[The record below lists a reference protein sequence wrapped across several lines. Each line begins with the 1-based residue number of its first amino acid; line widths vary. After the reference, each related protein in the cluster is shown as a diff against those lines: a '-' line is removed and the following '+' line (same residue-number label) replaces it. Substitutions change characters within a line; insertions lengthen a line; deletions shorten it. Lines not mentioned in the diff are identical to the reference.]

1 VTTCQKSR
9 ERGSEGTE
17 GSAGTIP
24 GQVAAAPRGCTFANF
39 DEFATHS
46 GGLWLQTSPCFA
58 VRRVNVART
67 THGYAPFGAH
77 GRGLPGQPG
86 TSFIAALQST
96 SVVAPTTWKPRRH
109 HTSALSRDTSPNVTL
124 EPAEKR
130 MAHTTD
136 ELIDIVRRLQ
146 QGEGTDEETL
156 ESLAI
161 LTAEL
166 PDPAVSDLIF
176 YRDPPLTAEDVVA
189 EARRYRPIEL

>member
-1 VTTCQKSR
+1 
-9 ERGSEGTE
+9 
-17 GSAGTIP
+17 
-24 GQVAAAPRGCTFANF
+24 
-39 DEFATHS
+39 
-46 GGLWLQTSPCFA
+46 
-58 VRRVNVART
+58 
-67 THGYAPFGAH
+67 
-77 GRGLPGQPG
+77 
-86 TSFIAALQST
+86 
-96 SVVAPTTWKPRRH
+96 
-109 HTSALSRDTSPNVTL
+109 
-124 EPAEKR
+124 